1 MSAQIIIRP
10 IMTEK
15 SLTLAA
21 RGWYTFMADALA
33 RKEQIASEIHDIYK
47 VDVVDVRTMIMHGKT
62 RRVGKKAKPTKKQ
75 DWKKTMVRLKPGQK
89 ISIFEIAPVES
100 EPAA

>member
-1 MSAQIIIRP
+1 MEHVIIRP

-21 RGWYTFMADALA
+21 RGWYTFMAVPFA

-47 VDVVDVRTMIMHGKT
+47 VDVVDVRTMIMHGKM
-62 RRVGKKAKPTKKQ
+62 RRAGKKMQAAKRQ

-89 ISIFEIAPVES
+89 IAIFEVAPVES